1 MVKSKHSILHFSS
14 LAFKL
19 ALFDTRGLYRRS
31 VIGPFWLTISM
42 GVTAA
47 TLGFVFGTIFNA
59 PMEKL
64 LPSITAGLI
73 FWGFIS
79 NCINEGCLC
88 FVQSEALI
96 KQLPIPFFVH
106 IMRLF
111 WRQLFILGHN
121 FLVLPLVFLF
131 FDKSFSFMSF
141 ISIPGLILVTLCL
154 SPITL
159 IFAVICARFR
169 DLSQI
174 VSSILQ
180 VSFYLTPII
189 WLPSMLPNRAGI
201 NLLEFNPFFHFLEI
215 LRGPLLG
222 TIPSMMSWI
231 IVISITL
238 ASWVIGLIIFFQFR
252 DRLAYWL

>member
-1 MVKSKHSILHFSS
+1 
-14 LAFKL
+14 
-19 ALFDTRGLYRRS
+19 
-31 VIGPFWLTISM
+31 
-42 GVTAA
+42 
-47 TLGFVFGTIFNA
+47 
-59 PMEKL
+59 
-64 LPSITAGLI
+64 
-73 FWGFIS
+73 
-79 NCINEGCLC
+79 
-88 FVQSEALI
+88 
-96 KQLPIPFFVH
+96 
-106 IMRLF
+106 MRLF
-111 WRQLFILGHN
+111 WRQLFILGHK

-154 SPITL
+154 CPITL

-238 ASWVIGLIIFFQFR
+238 ASWVIALIIFFKFR
-252 DRLAYWL
+252 DRLAYWV